1 MARRH
6 DIKGDTNMDSNRL
19 WSPAFTNYGI
29 SSGILYMT
37 QYVLVAA
44 LPIVITS
51 ELSGSDLD
59 AGLAMTY
66 FQIGTILCRI
76 FAGRL
81 IDGFNKRIVLLIS
94 TALFFIIM
102 GLFNFTTSLEA
113 VFVLRGLH
121 GVVFALG
128 TTVMATLAVLVLPP
142 NRKGEGVNMF
152 AIFSNIA
159 MVLGPAIGLYALSSY
174 GSMALYI
181 FLTVM
186 TGLAM
191 VLSNIIPLSKELTLP
206 KQSKYKGWHIS
217 QFIEN
222 KSLPWALM
230 GLFIGFTYSGVLVF
244 IPIELNSMGA
254 GIWGS
259 AFFAIFALMI
269 IISRPIVG
277 KIYARY
283 GSKIIIYTGLGL
295 FILGLFGLGLAIT
308 PLAILF
314 TAPLLGLGYG
324 AAQPAF
330 QALAIQSAPIE
341 RAGVSTATYF
351 LALDISVGAG
361 SVILAVLAASAWGYQ
376 YLYMFTALVMVIA
389 LALYHI
395 WVKRYTPLEL

>member
-1 MARRH
+1 
-6 DIKGDTNMDSNRL
+6 MDSNRL

-152 AIFSNIA
+152 AIFSNMA

-174 GSMALYI
+174 GGSMALYI
-181 FLTVM
+181 FLTIM

-191 VLSNIIPLSKELTLP
+191 VLSNIIPLSKELALP

-295 FILGLFGLGLAIT
+295 FILGLFALGLAIT

-361 SVILAVLAASAWGYQ
+361 SVILAVLVSAWGYQ

>member
-191 VLSNIIPLSKELTLP
+191 VLSNIIPLSKELALP
-206 KQSKYKGWHIS
+206 KQSKYKGWHFS

-277 KIYARY
+277 KVYARY

-295 FILGLFGLGLAIT
+295 FILGLFVLGLAIT

-361 SVILAVLAASAWGYQ
+361 SVILAVLASAWGYQ

>member
-1 MARRH
+1 
-6 DIKGDTNMDSNRL
+6 MDSNRL
-19 WSPAFTNYGI
+19 WSPAFINYGI
-29 SSGILYMT
+29 SSGIIYMT

-51 ELSGSDLD
+51 DLRGSDLD

-66 FQIGTILCRI
+66 FQIGTIICRL
-76 FAGRL
+76 FTGRL

-102 GLFNFTTSLEA
+102 GLFNFTTSLDA
-113 VFVLRGLH
+113 IFVLRGLH

-128 TTVMATLAVLVLPP
+128 TTVMSALAVLVLPP
-142 NRKGEGVNMF
+142 SRKGEGINMF
-152 AIFSNIA
+152 AIFSNVA

-181 FLTVM
+181 FLTAM

-191 VLSNIIPLSKELTLP
+191 LLSNVIPLSKELALP
-206 KQSKYKGWHIS
+206 KPSKRKGWHIS
-217 QFIEN
+217 QFIES

-269 IISRPIVG
+269 IISRPVVG
-277 KIYARY
+277 KVYARY
-283 GSKIIIYTGLGL
+283 GSKFIIYPGLGL
-295 FILGLFGLGLAIT
+295 FILGLFGLGLATT
-308 PLAILF
+308 PRAIIL

-361 SVILAVLAASAWGYQ
+361 SIILALLASALGYQ
-376 YLYMFTALVMVIA
+376 YLYIITALVMVVA
-389 LALYHI
+389 LGLYHVWI
-395 WVKRYTPLEL
+395 KKYTPLEM

>member
-1 MARRH
+1 
-6 DIKGDTNMDSNRL
+6 MDSNRL
-19 WSPAFTNYGI
+19 WSPAFINYGI

-66 FQIGTILCRI
+66 FQIGTIVCRL

-81 IDGFNKRIVLLIS
+81 IDGFNKRVVLLLS

-113 VFVLRGLH
+113 IFVLRGLH

-128 TTVMATLAVLVLPP
+128 TTVMAALAVLVLPP
-142 NRKGEGVNMF
+142 NRKGEGINMF
-152 AIFSNIA
+152 AIFSNVA
-159 MVLGPAIGLYALSSY
+159 MVLGPAIGLYALASY
-174 GSMALYI
+174 GSIALYL
-181 FLTVM
+181 FLTIM
-186 TGLAM
+186 TGLVL
-191 VLSNIIPLSKELTLP
+191 VLSNCIPLSKELASP
-206 KQSKYKGWHIS
+206 KPSTHKGWHIS
-217 QFIEN
+217 QFIE
-222 KSLPWALM
+222 KRSLPWALM

-269 IISRPIVG
+269 IISRPLVG
-277 KIYARY
+277 KVYARY
-283 GSKIIIYTGLGL
+283 GSKFIIYPGLGL
-295 FILGLFGLGLAIT
+295 FILGLFGLGLATT
-308 PLAILF
+308 PMAIIL

-361 SVILAVLAASAWGYQ
+361 SIILALLANALGYQ
-376 YLYMFTALVMVIA
+376 YLYIITALVMVIA
-389 LALYHI
+389 LSLYHVWI
-395 WVKRYTPLEL
+395 KKYTPLEI

>member
-1 MARRH
+1 M
-6 DIKGDTNMDSNRL
+6 DSNMDSNRL

-51 ELSGSDLD
+51 ELGGSDLD

-81 IDGFNKRIVLLIS
+81 IDGFNKRMVLLIS

-341 RAGVSTATYF
+341 RAGVSTANYF

-361 SVILAVLAASAWGYQ
+361 SVILAVLASVWGYQ

>member
-1 MARRH
+1 
-6 DIKGDTNMDSNRL
+6 MDSNRL
-19 WSPAFTNYGI
+19 WSPAFINYGI
-29 SSGILYMT
+29 SSGIIYMT

-51 ELSGSDLD
+51 DLRGSDLD

-66 FQIGTILCRI
+66 FQIGTIICRL

-81 IDGFNKRIVLLIS
+81 IDGFNKCIVLLIS

-102 GLFNFTTSLEA
+102 GLFNFTTSLDA
-113 VFVLRGLH
+113 IFVLRGLH

-128 TTVMATLAVLVLPP
+128 TTVMSALAVLVLPP
-142 NRKGEGVNMF
+142 SRKGEGINMF
-152 AIFSNIA
+152 AIFSNVA

-181 FLTVM
+181 FLTAM

-191 VLSNIIPLSKELTLP
+191 LLSNVIPLSKELALP
-206 KQSKYKGWHIS
+206 KPSKRKGWHVS
-217 QFIEN
+217 QFIES

-244 IPIELNSMGA
+244 IPIKLNSMGA

-269 IISRPIVG
+269 IISRPVVG
-277 KIYARY
+277 KVYARY
-283 GSKIIIYTGLGL
+283 GSKFIIYPGLGL
-295 FILGLFGLGLAIT
+295 FILGLFGLGLATT
-308 PLAILF
+308 PRAIIL

-361 SVILAVLAASAWGYQ
+361 SVILALLASTLGYQ
-376 YLYMFTALVMVIA
+376 YLYIITALVMVVA
-389 LALYHI
+389 LGLYHVWI
-395 WVKRYTPLEL
+395 KKYTPLEM

>member
-1 MARRH
+1 
-6 DIKGDTNMDSNRL
+6 
-19 WSPAFTNYGI
+19 
-29 SSGILYMT
+29 MT
-37 QYVLVAA
+37 HYVLVAA

-66 FQIGTILCRI
+66 FQIGTIICRL

-81 IDGFNKRIVLLIS
+81 IDGFNKRIVLLLS

-102 GLFNFTTSLEA
+102 GLFNLTTSLDA
-113 VFVLRGLH
+113 IFVLRGLH

-128 TTVMATLAVLVLPP
+128 TTVMSALAVLVLPP
-142 NRKGEGVNMF
+142 SRKGEGINMF
-152 AIFSNIA
+152 AIFSNVA

-174 GSMALYI
+174 GSIALYI
-181 FLTVM
+181 FLTAM

-191 VLSNIIPLSKELTLP
+191 LLSNVIPLSKELALP
-206 KQSKYKGWHIS
+206 KLSKRKGWHIS
-217 QFIEN
+217 QFIES

-269 IISRPIVG
+269 IISRPLVG
-277 KIYARY
+277 KVYARY
-283 GSKIIIYTGLGL
+283 GSKFIIYPGLGL
-295 FILGLFGLGLAIT
+295 FILGLFGLGLATT
-308 PLAILF
+308 PIAIIL

-361 SVILAVLAASAWGYQ
+361 SIILALLANALGYQ
-376 YLYMFTALVMVIA
+376 YLYIIAALVMVIA
-389 LALYHI
+389 LSLYHVWI
-395 WVKRYTPLEL
+395 KKYTPLEI

>member
-1 MARRH
+1 
-6 DIKGDTNMDSNRL
+6 MDSNRL

-94 TALFFIIM
+94 TALFFNIM

-191 VLSNIIPLSKELTLP
+191 VLSNIIPLSKELELP

-295 FILGLFGLGLAIT
+295 FILGLFALGLAIT

-361 SVILAVLAASAWGYQ
+361 SVILAVLASAWGYQ

>member
-1 MARRH
+1 
-6 DIKGDTNMDSNRL
+6 MDSNRL

-51 ELSGSDLD
+51 ELAGSDLD

-191 VLSNIIPLSKELTLP
+191 VLSNIIPLSKELVLP

-295 FILGLFGLGLAIT
+295 FILGLFVLGLAIT

-361 SVILAVLAASAWGYQ
+361 SVILAVLASAWGYQ
-376 YLYMFTALVMVIA
+376 YLYMFTALAVS
-389 LALYHI
+389 
-395 WVKRYTPLEL
+395 YTHLTLPTTNSV

>member
-1 MARRH
+1 M
-6 DIKGDTNMDSNRL
+6 DSNMDSNRL

-159 MVLGPAIGLYALSSY
+159 MVLGPAIGLYALSLY

-277 KIYARY
+277 KVYARY

-295 FILGLFGLGLAIT
+295 FILGLFALGLAIT

-361 SVILAVLAASAWGYQ
+361 SVILAVLASAWGYQ

>member
-1 MARRH
+1 
-6 DIKGDTNMDSNRL
+6 MDSNRL

-51 ELSGSDLD
+51 ELAGSDLD

-66 FQIGTILCRI
+66 FQIGTILCRV

-128 TTVMATLAVLVLPP
+128 TTVMATLAVLVLPLS
-142 NRKGEGVNMF
+142 RKGEGVNMF

-191 VLSNIIPLSKELTLP
+191 VLSNIIPLSKELAVP

-295 FILGLFGLGLAIT
+295 FILGLFVLGLAIT

-361 SVILAVLAASAWGYQ
+361 SVILALLASAWGYQ

-389 LALYHI
+389 LILYHI

>member
-1 MARRH
+1 
-6 DIKGDTNMDSNRL
+6 MDSNRL
-19 WSPAFTNYGI
+19 WSPAFINYGI
-29 SSGILYMT
+29 SSGIIYMT

-51 ELSGSDLD
+51 DLRGSDLD

-66 FQIGTILCRI
+66 FQIGTIICRL

-102 GLFNFTTSLEA
+102 GLFNFTTSLDA
-113 VFVLRGLH
+113 IFVLRGLH

-128 TTVMATLAVLVLPP
+128 TTVMSALAVLVLPP
-142 NRKGEGVNMF
+142 SRKGEGINMF
-152 AIFSNIA
+152 AIFSNVA

-181 FLTVM
+181 FLTAM

-191 VLSNIIPLSKELTLP
+191 LLSNVIPLSKELALP
-206 KQSKYKGWHIS
+206 KPSKRKGWHIS
-217 QFIEN
+217 QFIES

-269 IISRPIVG
+269 IISRPGVG
-277 KIYARY
+277 KVYARY
-283 GSKIIIYTGLGL
+283 GSKFIIYPGLGL
-295 FILGLFGLGLAIT
+295 FILGLFGLGLATT
-308 PLAILF
+308 PRAIIL

-361 SVILAVLAASAWGYQ
+361 SVILALLASALGYQ
-376 YLYMFTALVMVIA
+376 YLYIITALVMVVA
-389 LALYHI
+389 LGLYHVWI
-395 WVKRYTPLEL
+395 KKYTPLEM

>member
-1 MARRH
+1 
-6 DIKGDTNMDSNRL
+6 MDSNRL

-51 ELSGSDLD
+51 ELAGSDLD

-277 KIYARY
+277 KVYARY

-361 SVILAVLAASAWGYQ
+361 SVILAVLASAWGYQ

>member
-1 MARRH
+1 
-6 DIKGDTNMDSNRL
+6 MDSNRL

-51 ELSGSDLD
+51 ELGGSDLD

-191 VLSNIIPLSKELTLP
+191 VLSNIIPLSKELALP

-295 FILGLFGLGLAIT
+295 FILGLFVLGLAIT

-361 SVILAVLAASAWGYQ
+361 SVILAVLASAWGYQ

>member
-1 MARRH
+1 
-6 DIKGDTNMDSNRL
+6 MDSNRL

-51 ELSGSDLD
+51 ELGGSDLD

-76 FAGRL
+76 FTGRL

-191 VLSNIIPLSKELTLP
+191 VLSNIIPLSKELALP

-277 KIYARY
+277 KVYARY

-295 FILGLFGLGLAIT
+295 FILGLFVLGLAIT

-361 SVILAVLAASAWGYQ
+361 SVILAVLASA
-376 YLYMFTALVMVIA
+376 
-389 LALYHI
+389 
-395 WVKRYTPLEL
+395 

>member
-1 MARRH
+1 
-6 DIKGDTNMDSNRL
+6 MDSNRL
-19 WSPAFTNYGI
+19 WSPAFINYGI

-51 ELSGSDLD
+51 ELAGSDLD

-191 VLSNIIPLSKELTLP
+191 VLSNIIPLSKELALP

-361 SVILAVLAASAWGYQ
+361 SVILAVLASAWGYQ

>member
-1 MARRH
+1 
-6 DIKGDTNMDSNRL
+6 MDSNRL

-51 ELSGSDLD
+51 ELGGSDLD

-191 VLSNIIPLSKELTLP
+191 VLSNIIPLSKELALP

-295 FILGLFGLGLAIT
+295 FILGLFVLGLAIT

-361 SVILAVLAASAWGYQ
+361 SVILAVLASAWGYQ
-376 YLYMFTALVMVIA
+376 YLYMFTALVMVMA

>member
-283 GSKIIIYTGLGL
+283 GSKIIIYIGLGL

>member
-191 VLSNIIPLSKELTLP
+191 VLSNIIPLSKELALP

-217 QFIEN
+217 QFIDN

-277 KIYARY
+277 KVYARY

-295 FILGLFGLGLAIT
+295 FILGLFVLGLAIT

-361 SVILAVLAASAWGYQ
+361 SVILAVLASAWGYQ

>member
-1 MARRH
+1 
-6 DIKGDTNMDSNRL
+6 MDPNRL
-19 WSPAFTNYGI
+19 WSPAFINYGI

-66 FQIGTILCRI
+66 FQIGTILCRL

-81 IDGFNKRIVLLIS
+81 IDGFNKRVVLLLS

-113 VFVLRGLH
+113 IFVLRGLH
-121 GVVFALG
+121 GVIFALG
-128 TTVMATLAVLVLPP
+128 TTVMAALAVLVLPP
-142 NRKGEGVNMF
+142 NRKGEGINMF
-152 AIFSNIA
+152 AIFSNVA

-174 GSMALYI
+174 GSIALYL
-181 FLTVM
+181 FLTIM
-186 TGLAM
+186 TGLAL
-191 VLSNIIPLSKELTLP
+191 VLSNSIPLSKELATP
-206 KQSKYKGWHIS
+206 KPSTHKGWHIS
-217 QFIEN
+217 QFIE
-222 KSLPWALM
+222 KRSLPWALM

-259 AFFAIFALMI
+259 AFFAIFAVMI
-269 IISRPIVG
+269 IISRPLVG
-277 KIYARY
+277 KAYARY
-283 GSKIIIYTGLGL
+283 GSTYIIYPGLVL
-295 FILGLFGLGLAIT
+295 FILGLLALGIATT
-308 PLAILF
+308 PLTIIL

-361 SVILAVLAASAWGYQ
+361 SVILALLASAVGYQ
-376 YLYMFTALVMVIA
+376 YLYMFTAIIMIVA

-395 WVKRYTPLEL
+395 WIKRYTPQEL

>member
-191 VLSNIIPLSKELTLP
+191 VLSNIIPLSKELALP

-277 KIYARY
+277 KVYARY

-295 FILGLFGLGLAIT
+295 FILGLFVLGLAIT

-324 AAQPAF
+324 ASQPAF

-361 SVILAVLAASAWGYQ
+361 SVILAVLASAWGYQ

>member
-142 NRKGEGVNMF
+142 NRKADGVNMF

-181 FLTVM
+181 FLTIM

-191 VLSNIIPLSKELTLP
+191 VLSNIISLSKELELP

-341 RAGVSTATYF
+341 RAGVSTANYF

-361 SVILAVLAASAWGYQ
+361 SVILAVLASAWGYQ